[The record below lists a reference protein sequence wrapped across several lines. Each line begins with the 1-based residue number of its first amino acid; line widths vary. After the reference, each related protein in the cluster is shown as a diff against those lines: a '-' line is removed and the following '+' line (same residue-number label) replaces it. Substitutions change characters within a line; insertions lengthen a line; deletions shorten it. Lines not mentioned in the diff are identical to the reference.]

1 MRMDRIWGNGRAEL
15 LIYRI
20 SCIGILAIGIVFCI
34 CSCASLS
41 AKQKSGDEA
50 AHSGKETKS
59 AHLKIKS
66 KGMAPQDSKKPDL
79 LIKYIQY
86 SIDGN
91 LLEAH
96 DLTKDYERTIDLD
109 PGEHILHVERLQK
122 GILSA
127 RALILD
133 EGDCYAFTIVD
144 GQSGVFEGIALP
156 GKKWNSKGFTGVRS
170 WKKTDSRS
178 RCIN

>member
-1 MRMDRIWGNGRAEL
+1 MKKNRIWENGCADQLVCRTS
-15 LIYRI
+15 LIVI
-20 SCIGILAIGIVFCI
+20 HIIGFVFFI

-41 AKQKSGDEA
+41 AKQNPHDEA
-50 AHSGKETKS
+50 GHSGKETKS
-59 AHLKIKS
+59 AHLKIRS
-66 KGMAPQDSKKPDL
+66 KGIAPQDSKKPIL

-86 SIDGN
+86 SIDGS

-109 PGEHILHVERLQK
+109 PGEHFLHVERLQK

-133 EGDCYAFTIVD
+133 EGDCYEFTILN
-144 GQSGVFEGIALP
+144 GQSGVFEGMAMP
-156 GKKWNSKGFTGVRS
+156 GQKWNPKDFTGVLS
-170 WKKTDSRS
+170 WKKLNEGSQ
-178 RCIN
+178 CEN